1 MYSAVDVYSAVL
13 LDEKLRWVSLE
24 FAPEITFKQIL
35 FSISK
40 PTSFTDKIFIQK
52 FNKKKK
58 YNFYMY
64 SYFCLQIFRSTLM
77 HLYRHIKLIC
87 LHAINLQLTP
97 KMPQL
102 MENFFEIAV

>member
-58 YNFYMY
+58 IQLLYVFVFLLTNISF
-64 SYFCLQIFRSTLM
+64 
-77 HLYRHIKLIC
+77 HLN
-87 LHAINLQLTP
+87 AS
-97 KMPQL
+97 
-102 MENFFEIAV
+102 V

>member
-1 MYSAVDVYSAVL
+1 MKIIDKEYAAVDVYSAVL

-52 FNKKKK
+52 FNKKKINITFICIRISAYK
-58 YNFYMY
+58 YFV
-64 SYFCLQIFRSTLM
+64 
-77 HLYRHIKLIC
+77 
-87 LHAINLQLTP
+87 P
-97 KMPQL
+97 P
-102 MENFFEIAV
+102 